1 MCLGSMMTDALT
13 VAGEEFQPT
22 LGSRALM
29 RDLFLFKVWS
39 TETEHTERVMTEIT
53 RLAAEYMFQAQSALA
68 EPSGLR

>member
-1 MCLGSMMTDALT
+1 MYLGSTMTDALT
-13 VAGEEFQPT
+13 VAGEEFQST

-39 TETEHTERVMTEIT
+39 IETEHTERVMTKIT
-53 RLAAEYMFQAQSALA
+53 RLAAECIFQVQNAST